1 MKYLKNLGKSLLYT
15 FGVMIVLTFII
26 TIFSYFNL
34 FSDSITKVFKLL
46 IPIISLFVGGILVGR
61 CANKKG
67 YIEGIKFGI
76 IVDLIFVI
84 FSFFIKTL
92 KVSSIIFYIILL
104 ISSIFGSMIGINKK
118 KK

>member
-15 FGVMIVLTFII
+15 FGIMIILTFFI

-34 FSDSITKVFKLL
+34 LGDSITKIFKLL
-46 IPIISLFVGGILVGR
+46 IPIISLFVGGLLMGNWV
-61 CANKKG
+61 NKKG
-67 YIEGIKFGI
+67 YIEGLKFGI
-76 IVDLIFVI
+76 IVILVFII

-92 KVSSIIFYIILL
+92 KVNSIIFYIILL
-104 ISSIFGSMIGINKK
+104 VSSIFGSMIGINKK